1 MSAGNRDSRVLRWAK
16 RIGLV
21 MIVLLVV
28 AQVVPIHRSN
38 PPVEQSQTLFAVE
51 KMPAPVMAAL
61 QRACENCHS
70 NETVWPWYSY
80 VAPVSWIIASDVQN
94 ARAKMNF
101 SEWGSYTAKR
111 KEERLE
117 EICEQIANGDMP
129 DPKYALLHRDAR
141 ITPEERNA
149 VCQWTEDVRRY

>member
-1 MSAGNRDSRVLRWAK
+1 
-16 RIGLV
+16 
-21 MIVLLVV
+21 
-28 AQVVPIHRSN
+28 
-38 PPVEQSQTLFAVE
+38 
-51 KMPAPVMAAL
+51 
-61 QRACENCHS
+61 
-70 NETVWPWYSY
+70 
-80 VAPVSWIIASDVQN
+80 
-94 ARAKMNF
+94 MNF